1 MRSDISRVIIGRERT
16 HSSDKDEGRKD
27 RHREERLREDAP
39 YKESMSRHR
48 FNRDKELTDVLAPL
62 VGYLQKHVGKNWDKI
77 HKDIS
82 SHLKVTSMAQ
92 SHVLDHLNTI
102 SSTHLSYNGF
112 YVDPR
117 TKILRLS
124 PIIKFKANRNTAPKV
139 TNVGGKTYKKLN
151 DSWFEI
157 ELTELPPKVTTWR
170 GYSLRDYFN
179 QFKVY
184 PPIPRAY
191 VLDVLFGV
199 NAYDIA
205 LKDKYGRLVYCSAR
219 KLVKLDK
226 VYKLGL
232 EARPSAKPNLVRK
245 RRK

>member
-1 MRSDISRVIIGRERT
+1 
-16 HSSDKDEGRKD
+16 
-27 RHREERLREDAP
+27 
-39 YKESMSRHR
+39 MSRHR
-48 FNRDKELTDVLAPL
+48 FNRDKGLTDVLAPL

-92 SHVLDHLNTI
+92 SHVLDHLNTMVVKNVVMRKKGNRYI
-102 SSTHLSYNGF
+102 PYDSEGRKVSSTHLSYNGF